1 MKFAQYVI
9 GGYAVAGAVFL
20 VYWLRLGARVR
31 RAERLDRDA

>member
-9 GGYAVAGAVFL
+9 GGYSVAGAVFL

-31 RAERLDRDA
+31 RAERLDSDA